1 MTVQEMQS
9 EILRLKKEKGVC
21 ILAHTYQS
29 HDVVE
34 IADFTG
40 DSFQLSMK
48 AKSDVR
54 DKVLMC
60 GVRFMAETVKIL
72 SPEKTVYLSNP
83 IAGCPM
89 AEQLTPEQVL
99 NEKKKYPDCMTVA
112 YVNTTAE
119 LKAVSDVCVTS
130 SSAVE
135 IVHKLHARDVLF
147 IPDVNL
153 GAYVQSKCPEKKLHF
168 MRGGCPVHAC
178 LSARDAA
185 EAKAAHPQAKLL
197 AHPECKAEVLAYAD
211 YVGSTAGIMDYVR
224 RCDEKEFIIGTEV
237 SVAEHLGFEYPDK
250 KFYPLTKDLI
260 CPNMKATTLP
270 DVYRVLKEGGEPV
283 SLSAEILVKARGCID
298 AMLELG

>member
-89 AEQLTPEQVL
+89 AGAA
-99 NEKKKYPDCMTVA
+99 YP
-112 YVNTTAE
+112 
-119 LKAVSDVCVTS
+119 
-130 SSAVE
+130 
-135 IVHKLHARDVLF
+135 R
-147 IPDVNL
+147 
-153 GAYVQSKCPEKKLHF
+153 
-168 MRGGCPVHAC
+168 
-178 LSARDAA
+178 
-185 EAKAAHPQAKLL
+185 
-197 AHPECKAEVLAYAD
+197 
-211 YVGSTAGIMDYVR
+211 AGIKRKEKIPRLYDGRLRQYDGGAQGGERRLRHLLVR
-224 RCDEKEFIIGTEV
+224 RGDRT
-237 SVAEHLGFEYPDK
+237 
-250 KFYPLTKDLI
+250 
-260 CPNMKATTLP
+260 
-270 DVYRVLKEGGEPV
+270 
-283 SLSAEILVKARGCID
+283 
-298 AMLELG
+298 